1 MLVRCPVDLSKL
13 KRVIGQIVVVQAE
26 VKINE
31 DISFC
36 KISRCKKIINV
47 QENRRGNQDKQ
58 TALAG
63 HKAQSGDEQSKHT
76 THS

>member
-36 KISRCKKIINV
+36 KISRHKKIINIR
-47 QENRRGNQDKQ
+47 ENRRGNQEKQ

-63 HKAQSGDEQSKHT
+63 HTAQSGGEQSKNT

>member
-1 MLVRCPVDLSKL
+1 MDLSKL

-31 DISFC
+31 DISFY
-36 KISRCKKIINV
+36 KISRYKKIINV
-47 QENRRGNQDKQ
+47 RENRRDNQEKQ
-58 TALAG
+58 KTLAG
-63 HKAQSGDEQSKHT
+63 HEAQSGDKQSKNT

>member
-36 KISRCKKIINV
+36 KISRYKKIINV
-47 QENRRGNQDKQ
+47 RENRRSNHKKQ

>member
-26 VKINE
+26 VYINE

-36 KISRCKKIINV
+36 KISRYKKIINV
-47 QENRRGNQDKQ
+47 PGKPKGQSTETDSIGWAQGTERGGTKQ
-58 TALAG
+58 
-63 HKAQSGDEQSKHT
+63 KHNT
-76 THS
+76 